1 MNREEQ
7 RQALEGILERLGRVR
22 LELDD
27 AVAEVNSLRDE
38 ANGDRPFDEELCRR
52 IEWLC
57 DDADSAADT
66 AADTVKM
73 LLGDLHEDEEEEE
86 DKP

>member
-7 RQALEGILERLGRVR
+7 RQVLEGILERLGRVR
-22 LELDD
+22 RELDN
-27 AVAEVNSLRDE
+27 AVAEAHSLRDE
-38 ANGDRPFDEELCRR
+38 ANGDRPFDEELCRQ

-66 AADTVKM
+66 VKM
-73 LLGDLHEDEEEEE
+73 LLDDLHEDEEEEE

>member
-7 RQALEGILERLGRVR
+7 RQALEGILESLDGARR
-22 LELDD
+22 ELDN
-27 AVAEVNSLRDE
+27 AVAEAHSLRDE
-38 ANGDRPFDEELCRR
+38 ANGDCPFELCRQ

-66 AADTVKM
+66 VKM
-73 LLGDLHEDEEEEE
+73 LLDGLHEDEEEEE
-86 DKP
+86 DE